1 MREITQAINPELI
14 ALELKQIGVFKPT
27 NKADNEIYIFN
38 SKQAPNTL
46 REIGRLREISFREAG
61 GGSGKDCDL
70 DKYDY
75 MDDICKQLIVW
86 NPERKEIIGGY
97 RFIKGIDSRQKDND
111 ELMLTSSHLFNYSD
125 TFRNEYLDKTIEL
138 GRSFVR
144 PEYQSALR
152 GHKSL
157 YALDNLWDGLGGI
170 IQCNPEIQYFFGKA
184 TIYPSFGTAEFTM
197 IQCFMNKYFKDT
209 NSLIF
214 PKEPMNL
221 TDAKEISKIFVG
233 TNFKEDYII
242 LKRCLKEKGK
252 NIPPLV
258 NAYMTLSPSMKVFGA
273 AINDEFG
280 DVYETGLMI
289 DINDIYEE
297 KKARHLVNQYI
308 IQNS

>member
-1 MREITQAINPELI
+1 MKAISEAIDSKLIEAELY
-14 ALELKQIGVFKPT
+14 KIGMFKPT
-27 NKADNEIYIFN
+27 NKADNQIYIFT
-38 SKQAPNTL
+38 SAQAPNTL
-46 REIGRLREISFREAG
+46 REIGRLREIAFREAG
-61 GGSGKDCDL
+61 GGSGKECDL

-75 MDDICKQLIVW
+75 MDNICKQLIVW
-86 NPERKEIIGGY
+86 NPEEKEIIGGY
-97 RFIKGIDSRQKDND
+97 RFIKGAESIQDGSE
-111 ELMLTSSHLFNYSD
+111 ELLLTSSHLFSYSD
-125 TFRNEYLDKTIEL
+125 TFRREYLDKTIEL

-170 IQCNPEIQYFFGKA
+170 ILCNPEVRYFFGKA
-184 TIYPSFGTAEFTM
+184 TIYPSFGIAEFSM

-209 NSLIF
+209 NNLIY
-214 PKEPMNL
+214 PKKPMDL
-221 TDAKEISKIFVG
+221 PDAEKISKIFTG

-242 LKRCLKEKGK
+242 LKRELKNKGK

-258 NAYMTLSPSMKVFGA
+258 NAYMTLSPSMKFFGV

-297 KKARHLVNQYI
+297 KKARHLI
-308 IQNS
+308 